1 MAKTS
6 SRRNY
11 SRKINNI
18 HIILLIIFWNLLKN
32 KKKKIKNTYSLK
44 KLSIN
49 ERSSSSI
56 RESIRDSIEAS
67 LESLPVF

>member
-32 KKKKIKNTYSLK
+32 KKKIKNTYSLK

-56 RESIRDSIEAS
+56 RDSIRDSIEAS
-67 LESLPVF
+67 LESLPAL

>member
-1 MAKTS
+1 MVKTS

-32 KKKKIKNTYSLK
+32 KKKNKEHSLK

-56 RESIRDSIEAS
+56 RDSIRDSIEAS
-67 LESLPVF
+67 LESLPAL